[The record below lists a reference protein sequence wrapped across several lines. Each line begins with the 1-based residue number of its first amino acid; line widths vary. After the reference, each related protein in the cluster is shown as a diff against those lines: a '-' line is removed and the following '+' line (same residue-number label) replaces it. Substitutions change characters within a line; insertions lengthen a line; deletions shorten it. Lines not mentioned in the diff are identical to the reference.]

1 MDFYGD
7 GGRIDTNLGA
17 AVDDG
22 EGHGR
27 SLSFTGTASCG
38 FLKGSRGRVTAQ
50 APNFRRMLR
59 VSF

>member
-7 GGRIDTNLGA
+7 GGCLDAHLGA

-27 SLSFTGTASCG
+27 SLS
-38 FLKGSRGRVTAQ
+38 
-50 APNFRRMLR
+50 
-59 VSF
+59 